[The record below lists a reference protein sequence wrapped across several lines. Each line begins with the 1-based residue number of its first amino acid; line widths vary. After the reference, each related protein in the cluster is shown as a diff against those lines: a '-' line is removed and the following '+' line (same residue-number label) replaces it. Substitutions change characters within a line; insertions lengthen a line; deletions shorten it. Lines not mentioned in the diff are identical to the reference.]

1 MFSAASAEDH
11 SFLSASSWKARGLN
25 LELFVPRQSGRNPIC
40 ARTASRSRQE
50 GSCRPP
56 RFPLPS
62 GQAGGRS
69 SRGLQRPASRREH
82 GGLDM
87 LLIADTEAIIPTEGI
102 AGPFTPDDRRAETAR
117 ILEKGPENGADC
129 FCRRSAGYRPDGNYA
144 ARVRACAVMISS
156 GRFFVYPFRT
166 ERFAADSPL

>member
-1 MFSAASAEDH
+1 MPSAA
-11 SFLSASSWKARGLN
+11 LSAPFRTGRRPVVPGITAAR
-25 LELFVPRQSGRNPIC
+25 VP
-40 ARTASRSRQE
+40 A
-50 GSCRPP
+50 
-56 RFPLPS
+56 
-62 GQAGGRS
+62 
-69 SRGLQRPASRREH
+69 EH